1 MSDLPHGLYEL
12 LKTAELDKALT
23 KIGTQAALEKLTEET
38 GVRHL
43 AHALT
48 EQISDILAEVG
59 SNGGNTDEKFNRQV
73 DLLNQLL
80 THARQLAQIKAQP
93 NPISTPPQILR
104 SISPPHQTL
113 ELPAIGLAQPW
124 LFTSGKDSPALLHE
138 LQRELKSC
146 DRVDILVSFITIS
159 GVRKIIDTLKR
170 ITALDAEGRSSTQL
184 RIITT
189 TYIGAT
195 DQKALDQLASLPNTE
210 VKVSLDGRR
219 TRLHAKAWVF
229 ERQTGFGSAYV
240 GSANLSGAALMGGLE
255 WTVKFTER
263 GQSTLFNRAKAHFE
277 TLWQDE
283 EFQTYDPQNYEHKQ
297 ALRAALVREKGGDYD
312 AAQGITTFFDIQP
325 KPFQRIILEQLENER
340 AHGRLRNLLV
350 AATGTGKTVMAAF
363 DYKRLCEREGG
374 QPRLLFVAHRR
385 EILQQALNT
394 YRHVLRDGN
403 FGELLTGQHQPQN
416 YTHLFTTIQSALN
429 QNLIEAHGT
438 DYWRVV
444 VIDECHHIAANSFMR
459 FVQSIQPKYLLG
471 LTATPE
477 RSDDRTIFT
486 HFDMRPDGSPSAQL
500 RLWHALDQQ
509 LLAPFEYYACAD
521 DTDYQQVPWR
531 QAGEIAALDNLL
543 TGNEV
548 RARAIINAWQGL
560 VSNIAECRALAFCVT
575 ISHAE
580 YMTQMFNQAGIKAAF
595 ITGNASALER
605 QQLPLQLDR
614 REINVLVTVDLYNEG
629 VDLPFVDT
637 LLLLRP
643 TQSATL
649 FQQQIGR
656 GLRLHEGKESCLVLD
671 FVGNSTGNFRFDVL
685 YSAITG
691 LSRKE
696 IIQGVEDGFGKLPM
710 GCHIQLQNQ
719 AREQVLASLR
729 EAVNFSWNRLAQELS
744 HYLARMENRQVTL
757 SQFLRDQELDIQD
770 VYRSATGSTQTGWT
784 PLKRHSQ
791 VFKEKMTANQL
802 SEEKYFGRRF
812 GALLH
817 IDDSEHLAILQEV
830 GESLG
835 RLEINQ
841 QNSQRLLMLCYQLVG
856 GRGAVTTES
865 FLQRLQQV
873 PAVCDE
879 LVELADYLDAR
890 TNRVFAPLAGLND
903 TPLKVHSA
911 YHIREILTA
920 VGYYTET
927 HAPPF
932 QAGVLRLEQ
941 RKTELLFVTLDK
953 SEALHEGVAYD
964 DYAISRRLFHWQ
976 SQNTS
981 GLSTRTGRRYIEQ
994 QANGWQFQLF
1004 VRENKTSPYR
1014 ACGPV
1019 DFVSYH
1025 GERPMN
1031 ITWKLQQSL
1040 PDELFQAFSVIGA

>member
-1 MSDLPHGLYEL
+1 MSDLPTGLYEL
-12 LKTAELDKALT
+12 LKTAELDEALT
-23 KIGTQAALEKLTEET
+23 DIGARAALEKLTVET

-59 SNGGNTDEKFNRQV
+59 SNGGSNEEKLTRQV

-80 THARQLAQIKAQP
+80 THARQLAQTEPQP
-93 NPISTPPQILR
+93 NLISTPPQILR
-104 SISPPHQTL
+104 SISPPNQTL
-113 ELPAIGLAQPW
+113 ELPTIGLAQPW

-138 LQRELKSC
+138 LQTELKSC
-146 DRVDILVSFITIS
+146 DSVDILVSFITIS

-170 ITALDAEGRSSTQL
+170 ITALNAEGRSNTRL

-195 DQKALDQLASLPNTE
+195 DQKALNQLACLPNTE
-210 VKVSLDGRR
+210 VRVSLDGRR
-219 TRLHAKAWVF
+219 TRLHAKAWIF
-229 ERQTGFGSAYV
+229 QRNTGFGSAYV

-263 GQSTLFNRAKAHFE
+263 GQKALFYRAKAHFE

-283 EFQTYDPQNYEHKQ
+283 EFQTYDPSNDEHQ
-297 ALRAALVREKGGDYD
+297 TALREALVREKGGDYGVV
-312 AAQGITTFFDIQP
+312 QGITTFFEIQP
-325 KPFQRIILEQLENER
+325 KPFQRIMLDQIENER

-403 FGELLTGQHQPQN
+403 FGELLTGQHQPQH
-416 YTHLFTTIQSALN
+416 YTHVFTTIQSALS
-429 QNLIEAHGT
+429 QSLIEVHGA

-444 VIDECHHIAANSFMR
+444 VIDECHHAAANSFVQ
-459 FVQSIQPKYLLG
+459 FVKAIQPRYLLG

-477 RSDDRTIFT
+477 RSDDRNIFT

-521 DTDYQQVPWR
+521 GTDYQNIPWR
-531 QAGEIAALDNLL
+531 QAGEVAALDNLL

-560 VSNIAECRALAFCVT
+560 VSSTTECRALAFCVT
-575 ISHAE
+575 IAHAE
-580 YMTQMFNQAGIKAAF
+580 YMTAMFNKAGIKAAC
-595 ITGNASALER
+595 ITGNATSFER
-605 QQLPLQLDR
+605 KQLPLQLQH

-696 IIQGVEDGFGKLPM
+696 IIRGVEDGFGKLPM
-710 GCHIQLQNQ
+710 GCHIQLQSQ

-729 EAVNFSWNRLAQELS
+729 EAVNFTWNRLAQELS
-744 HYLARMENRQVTL
+744 HYVARTENSQVTL

-770 VYRSATGSTQTGWT
+770 VYRSATGATNTGWT
-784 PLKRHSQ
+784 PLKRSVHDNAEE
-791 VFKEKMTANQL
+791 VTAHQL
-802 SEEKYFGRRF
+802 KEEKYFSRRF
-812 GALLH
+812 AALLH
-817 IDDSEHLAILQEV
+817 IDDSEHLALLRMV
-830 GESLG
+830 GERIGKLA
-835 RLEINQ
+835 ITQ
-841 QNSQRLLMLCYQLVG
+841 QNFPRLLMLCYQLVG
-856 GRGAVTTES
+856 GHGAVTIES
-865 FLQRLQQV
+865 VLQRLHQV
-873 PAVCDE
+873 PAVCGE
-879 LVELADYLDAR
+879 LAELADYLDAK
-890 TNRVFAPLAGLND
+890 TNRVFQALPGLSN
-903 TPLKVHSA
+903 TPLKLHSA
-911 YHIREILTA
+911 YHIREILAA

-927 HAPPF
+927 SAPPF

-941 RKTELLFVTLDK
+941 WKTEFLFVTLDK
-953 SEALHEGVAYD
+953 SDALHEGVAYD
-964 DYAISRRLFHWQ
+964 DYAISRGLFHWQ
-976 SQNTS
+976 SQNTA
-981 GLSTRTGRRYIEQ
+981 GPNTATGRRYIDQ
-994 QANGWQFQLF
+994 QLNGWQFQLF
-1004 VRENKTSPYR
+1004 VRENKTSAYR

-1019 DFVSYH
+1019 NFVSYH
-1025 GERPMN
+1025 GQRPMN
-1031 ITWKLQQSL
+1031 ITWKLQAPL
-1040 PDELFQAFSVIGA
+1040 PDELFQAFSVVRG

>member
-12 LKTAELDKALT
+12 LKTAELEDRLT
-23 KIGTQAALEKLTEET
+23 EIGARAALENLTVET

-59 SNGGNTDEKFNRQV
+59 SNGGNNEEKLNRQV
-73 DLLNQLL
+73 QLLNQLL
-80 THARQLAQIKAQP
+80 THARQLAQVESLP

-104 SISPPHQTL
+104 SISPLHQSL
-113 ELPAIGLAQPW
+113 ELPTIGLAQPW

-138 LQRELKSC
+138 LQSELKSC

-170 ITALDAEGRSSTQL
+170 ITALDAEGRSNTQL

-219 TRLHAKAWVF
+219 TRLHAKAWIF
-229 ERQTGFGSAYV
+229 ERNTGFGSAYV

-263 GQSTLFNRAKAHFE
+263 GQNALFNRAKTHFE

-283 EFQTYDPQNYEHKQ
+283 EFQTYDPQNKEHQ
-297 ALRAALVREKGGDYD
+297 HALRAALVREKGSDYD
-312 AAQGITTFFDIQP
+312 VVQGITTFFDIQP
-325 KPFQRIILEQLENER
+325 KPFQRIMLDQLENER

-385 EILQQALNT
+385 EILQQALHT

-403 FGELLTGQHQPQN
+403 FGELLTGQHQPQH
-416 YTHLFTTIQSALN
+416 YTHVFTTIQSALS
-429 QNLIEAHGT
+429 QQLIEAHGS

-444 VIDECHHIAANSFMR
+444 VIDECHHIAANSFVQ
-459 FVQSIQPKYLLG
+459 FVQAIQPKYLLG

-477 RSDDRTIFT
+477 RSDDRSIFT

-521 DTDYQQVPWR
+521 GTDYQNVPWR

-580 YMTQMFNQAGIKAAF
+580 YMTQMFNKAGIRAAC

-605 QQLPLQLDR
+605 QQLPLQLER

-656 GLRLHEGKESCLVLD
+656 GLRLHDGKESCLVLD

-744 HYLARMENRQVTL
+744 HYLARVENREVTL

-770 VYRSATGSTQTGWT
+770 VYRAATGTGNTGWT
-784 PLKRHSQ
+784 ILKR
-791 VFKEKMTANQL
+791 TAGLFSNEITPDL
-802 SEEKYFGRRF
+802 INEEKYFSRRF

-817 IDDSEHLAILQEV
+817 IDDIEHISVLRAIGNSKGELKVSE
-830 GESLG
+830 S
-835 RLEINQ
+835 
-841 QNSQRLLMLCYQLVG
+841 SYYRLLMLCYQLVG
-856 GRGAVTTES
+856 GRGAVTIEGV
-865 FLQRLQQV
+865 LNRLRQV
-873 PAVCDE
+873 PQVCGE
-879 LVELADYLDAR
+879 IVELADYLDSK
-890 TNRVFAPLAGLND
+890 TTRVFKDLLGLES
-903 TPLKVHSA
+903 TPLKLHSA
-911 YHIREILTA
+911 YFIREILSA
-920 VGYYTET
+920 IGYYTET
-927 HAPPF
+927 VATPF

-941 RKTELLFVTLDK
+941 NKTELLFVTLDK
-953 SEALHEGVAYD
+953 SEALHEGIAYD
-964 DYAISRRLFHWQ
+964 DYAISRSLFHWQ
-976 SQNTS
+976 SQNTAGPNTPS
-981 GLSTRTGRRYIEQ
+981 GRRYIEQ
-994 QANGWQFQLF
+994 QQNGWQFQLF

-1014 ACGPV
+1014 SCGPI
-1019 DFVSYH
+1019 DFVDYQ

-1031 ITWKLQQSL
+1031 ITWKLRQRL
-1040 PDELFQAFSVIGA
+1040 PDELFQAFSIIRG